1 MIQTMNSSILSVTL
15 IHWIGQA
22 PRSFARLCM
31 MIGLVII
38 AIFVMPV
45 VVALNL
51 LTKFLAAIADRDR

>member
-1 MIQTMNSSILSVTL
+1 MNSSILSVTL
-15 IHWIGQA
+15 IDRIGQA
-22 PRSFARLCM
+22 TQSFARLGM

-45 VVALNL
+45 VIALNL